1 MKVPTMPYVEA
12 TLWPYDY
19 ADGLRFVMICCGLRM
34 IDFTHAIQA
43 YFTSTNENI

>member
-12 TLWPYDY
+12 TLWPNNY
-19 ADGLRFVMICCGLRM
+19 ADGLRFMICCGLRM
-34 IDFTHAIQA
+34 IDFTHVIQA